1 MVSWVAIT
9 DKALLAE
16 ANRQFSSAP
25 SYSGT
30 VTPNLKLWVQDG
42 SLELSGQMTKGT
54 SVLEVR
60 IKEVDPPTDAGLGG
74 VAEGEEF
81 ACLPRGFVE
90 FSNCFGMPVL
100 GFKKE
105 INYPLRKPEAKKGRG
120 VKVSGGR

>member
-1 MVSWVAIT
+1 MVSRVAIT

-42 SLELSGQMTKGT
+42 SSELSGQMTKGT

-90 FSNCFGMPVL
+90 FSNCL
-100 GFKKE
+100 GCQFWASKRKSTILLE
-105 INYPLRKPEAKKGRG
+105 NRKRRKVVGLRC
-120 VKVSGGR
+120 